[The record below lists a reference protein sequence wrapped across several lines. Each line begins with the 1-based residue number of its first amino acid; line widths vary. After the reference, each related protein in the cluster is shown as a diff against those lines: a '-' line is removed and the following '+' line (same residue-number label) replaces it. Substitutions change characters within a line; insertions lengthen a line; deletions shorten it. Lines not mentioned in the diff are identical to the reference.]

1 MDYFS
6 VLDFSREPFSNSPE
20 PEFFYQSPQ
29 HVECLQKLELSVRL
43 RRGLNTVIGDVGA
56 GKTTIS
62 RQIIRRFADDKNV
75 ETYLMLDP
83 YFGGPT
89 EFLRAIIDILG
100 IAGGNPDDTEW
111 HLKEK
116 IKNHL
121 FDKGVGEGKTL
132 VLIIDE
138 GQKIPDFCLE
148 ILREFLNYETN
159 EHKLLQ
165 IIIFAQK
172 EFYGVLEAHTGFAD
186 RINFSYDLRPMNFTD
201 TRAMIRFRLDTAGGG
216 ESDKKVRFTLPALW
230 AIYRATG
237 GYPRKIVGLCHRI
250 ILALIIQ
257 DRLKSGFALVRF
269 CTRTGETH
277 RRPWKM
283 ALVAVIGS
291 VLITLIGLVFGYN
304 LFFTEVPKGSGS
316 GVALQP
322 LDAVAIHAKVP
333 PQAAVSPAEEKP
345 SFHMVSPAEEEPPL
359 HEPSAVENDP
369 PRVISPAEEEPL
381 HAERCPESLGWLIVK
396 RDGTICKV
404 IRGIYG
410 RGCTPDRIALIR
422 KANPHMQNPDRVEPG
437 AMLKFPAVPY
447 NFRPASEGV
456 CWVAVARRDNLEDA
470 YGLYE
475 QYLDQLPPIQIFPHW
490 NEREGLQFDVILKN
504 CFVDEGAAR
513 SAIAE
518 LPSSISS
525 DARIVKDWD
534 KDTIFFSTVASG

>member
-29 HVECLQKLELSVRL
+29 HVECLQKLELAVRL

-56 GKTTIS
+56 GKTTIC
-62 RQIIRRFADDKNV
+62 RQIIRRFADDKDV

-83 YFGGPT
+83 HFGAPM
-89 EFLRAIIDILG
+89 EFLHAIVDILG
-100 IAGGNPDDTEW
+100 IAGGNPDVTEW

-172 EFYGVLEAHTGFAD
+172 EFYQVLEAHTGFAD
-186 RINFSYDLRPMNFTD
+186 RINFSYDLRPMTFTD
-201 TRAMIRFRLDTAGGG
+201 TRAMIRFRLDTAKG
-216 ESDKKVRFTLPALW
+216 EDAGKEVRFTFPALW

-257 DRLKSGFALVRF
+257 DRLKAGVAMVRF

-277 RRPWKM
+277 RRLWKM
-283 ALVAVIGS
+283 ALVAVLGV
-291 VLITLIGLVFGYN
+291 VLVTLVGLDLRHN
-304 LFFTEVPKGSGS
+304 RFFTEAPKGLVS

-322 LDAVAIHAKVP
+322 VDTVVIHEEAPPPVAA
-333 PQAAVSPAEEKP
+333 SPAEEEFP
-345 SFHMVSPAEEEPPL
+345 PHVVSPAEEEPPY
-359 HEPSAVENDP
+359 
-369 PRVISPAEEEPL
+369 
-381 HAERCPESLGWLIVK
+381 AERVPESLGWLVFK
-396 RDGTICKV
+396 RDETICKV
-404 IRGIYG
+404 IRVVYG
-410 RGCTPDRIALIR
+410 GECTPDRVALIR
-422 KANPHMQNPDRVEPG
+422 KANPHIQNPDRVEPG
-437 AMLKFPAVPY
+437 AMLKLPAVPSD
-447 NFRPASEGV
+447 FRPAPEGGR
-456 CWVAVARRDNLEDA
+456 WVAVARRDNLEDA
-470 YGLYE
+470 YGVYRE
-475 QYLDQLPPIQIFPHW
+475 YLGQLPPIQVFSHW
-490 NEREGLQFDVILKN
+490 NGREGLQFDIILKER
-504 CFVDEGAAR
+504 FVDEGSAR
-513 SAIAE
+513 SAIAK
-518 LPSSISS
+518 LPPSISS
-525 DARIVKDWD
+525 GARIIGDWD
-534 KDTIFFSTVASG
+534 KDTVFFSTVGSG

>member
-56 GKTTIS
+56 GKTTIC

-83 YFGGPT
+83 YFGRPI
-89 EFLRAIIDILG
+89 EFLRAIVDILG
-100 IAGGNPDDTEW
+100 IAGGSPDLTEW

-121 FDKGVGEGKTL
+121 HDKGVGAGKTL

-172 EFYGVLEAHTGFAD
+172 EFYRVLEEHTGFAD

-201 TRAMIRFRLDTAGGG
+201 TRAMIRFRLDTARG
-216 ESDKKVRFTLPALW
+216 EDAGKDVRFTFPALW
-230 AIYRATG
+230 AIYRVTG

-257 DRLKSGFALVRF
+257 DRLKAGRALVRF
-269 CTRTGETH
+269 CARRGETRT
-277 RRPWKM
+277 RSWKM
-283 ALVAVIGS
+283 ALAAVLGG
-291 VLITLIGLVFGYN
+291 VLITLIGLDFGHN
-304 LFFTEVPKGSGS
+304 FLLTEVPKRAGSW
-316 GVALQP
+316 VVQQP
-322 LDAVAIHAKVP
+322 VDAVAIPVKVP
-333 PQAAVSPAEEKP
+333 PQAAPLTAPGPAHAERYP
-345 SFHMVSPAEEEPPL
+345 SQAISHAEEEPP
-359 HEPSAVENDP
+359 
-369 PRVISPAEEEPL
+369 PAERP
-381 HAERCPESLGWLIVK
+381 PESLGWLIVK

-404 IRGIYG
+404 IRGVYG
-410 RGCTPDRIALIR
+410 GDCTPERIALMR
-422 KANPHMQNPDRVEPG
+422 KANPHIQNPDKVEPG
-437 AMLKFPAVPY
+437 AMLKLPAVPSD
-447 NFRPASEGV
+447 FRPALER
-456 CWVAVARRDNLEDA
+456 CCRVAVARRDNLEDA
-470 YGLYE
+470 YGVYRG
-475 QYLDQLPPIQIFPHW
+475 YLGHLPSIQVFPHW
-490 NEREGLQFDVILKN
+490 NGREGLQFDIILKEG
-504 CFVDEGAAR
+504 FADERSAR
-513 SAIAE
+513 GAIAE
-518 LPSSISS
+518 LPPSVSSG
-525 DARIVKDWD
+525 ARIIKGWD
-534 KDTIFFSTVASG
+534 KDTVFFSTVASGS